1 MTIRNETREWGE
13 YVCHGVESRRSKAG
27 KPFTMATVE
36 LVGLCTFKAFVR
48 VSDEGRCDGLEPCG
62 GRDVVFAA
70 AVAFDA
76 RHAVNEWLDAH
87 R

>member
-1 MTIRNETREWGE
+1 MGSE
-13 YVCHGVESRRSKAG
+13 YVCLDVENRRSKAG
-27 KPFTMATVE
+27 RAFVMATIE
-36 LVGLCTFKAFVR
+36 LRNFCTFKAFVR
-48 VSDEGRCDGLEPCG
+48 VGDDGRCVGLEPCG

-76 RHAVNEWLDAH
+76 RHAVNEWLDDH